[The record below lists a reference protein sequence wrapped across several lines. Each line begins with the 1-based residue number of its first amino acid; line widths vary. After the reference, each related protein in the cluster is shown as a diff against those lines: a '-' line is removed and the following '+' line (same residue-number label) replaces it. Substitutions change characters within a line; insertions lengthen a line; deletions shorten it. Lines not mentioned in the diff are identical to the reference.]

1 MSSAPLQKAYNG
13 KTILITG
20 AMGYIGSALV
30 QRLSGYQCRIIMSSR
45 LGDLRAV
52 TLRLANVYGPGI
64 SVGSPDRGILNK
76 VIAAALDGKPVSIFG
91 KGDTTR
97 DYIYIDDVIDAF
109 AYAGAHMEKVNGQHY
124 YPGTGTGHSVKE
136 AFTLAVAQAT
146 AASGRKVDISHVSWP
161 DGLSEIERRSF
172 VADIDNLRK
181 ATGWCPKVD
190 LAEGIKRT
198 IATFLAGGTA

>member
-13 KTILITG
+13 KIILITG

-30 QRLSGYQCRIIMSSR
+30 QRPSGYQCRIIVSSL

-52 TLRLANVYGPGI
+52 TLRLANVYRPGV
-64 SVGSPDRGILNK
+64 SVGSPNRSILNK
-76 VIAAALDGKPVSIFG
+76 VIAGALDGKPVSLFG
-91 KGDTTR
+91 EGHSTR
-97 DYIYIDDVIDAF
+97 DYIYIDAF
-109 AYAGAHMEKVNGQHY
+109 VYAGARVEKVNGQHY
-124 YPGTGTGHSVKE
+124 YLSTETGHSVKE

-172 VADIDNLRK
+172 VADINNLRK

-190 LAEGIKRT
+190 PAEGIKRT